1 MLIAVFP
8 NKFLRGSCGRLD
20 SLFSLLGMALMLSGM
35 LLRVSSRGY
44 KSEHSAGGMFL
55 VRGGPYAL
63 VRNPMYLG
71 ILLIGSGVILLCFK
85 WWVLI
90 IFLLVLIRR
99 YLTLIFKEEK
109 ILWSGFPQEYA
120 DYRKKTPRLFPRP
133 AGLIGKDVRQC
144 LPLKPAWFKKEASSI
159 IATVAAA
166 VLLKLWAGSRLSRS
180 IVFIPQLAGLAAM
193 IIFFVI
199 LAGVLSR
206 KNENV
211 AA

>member
-1 MLIAVFP
+1 MLIVVFP
-8 NKFLRGSCGRLD
+8 DKFLRFGSGRLD

-44 KSEHSAGGMFL
+44 KSEHSSGGMFL

-71 ILLIGSGVILLCFK
+71 ILLIGSGVIFLCFK
-85 WWVLI
+85 WWMLL
-90 IFLLVLIRR
+90 IFLLVLVRR
-99 YLTLIFKEEK
+99 YLTLIFQEEK
-109 ILWSGFPQEYA
+109 ILLSGFPQEYA
-120 DYRKKTPRLFPRP
+120 DYREKTPRLFPRL

-159 IATVAAA
+159 FATVTAA
-166 VLLKLWAGSRLSRS
+166 VVLKLWAASRS
-180 IVFIPQLAGLAAM
+180 GRAIVFIPQLAGLAAM

-199 LAGVLSR
+199 LAGVFSK
-206 KNENV
+206 KNED
-211 AA
+211 AAA